1 MPCDAAKKARTWEM
15 KRRSLSV
22 RRFQSVV
29 SVLRSIDEATFVVG
43 EAIPICGV
51 SLEVYLLGSP
61 E

>member
-1 MPCDAAKKARTWEM
+1 MG
-15 KRRSLSV
+15 
-22 RRFQSVV
+22 
-29 SVLRSIDEATFVVG
+29 DEATFVVG